1 MRRRYQ
7 NHLETDVGSYSGDT
21 AMQGR
26 RGKNESSI
34 SQAKGQSFKLRFFVF
49 LDYF

>member
-21 AMQGR
+21 AKAGP
-26 RGKNESSI
+26 
-34 SQAKGQSFKLRFFVF
+34 KGQERKFNLSGKRTEL
-49 LDYF
+49 